1 MAYATLLQAACV
13 VLGASL
19 GALLRWQAGLRLGV
33 VVAGFPLGTLA
44 VNVVGGFLIGLAL
57 VWFRF
62 HPEATNGRLLIVTGF
77 LGGMTTFSSFS
88 GESLLLLQ
96 AGQVPLAVLH
106 SAAHLL
112 GALAAVAL
120 GWWLGQLVL
129 GGAVA

>member
-1 MAYATLLQAACV
+1 MHPTLLQAASV
-13 VLGASL
+13 AFGAAL
-19 GALLRWQAGLRLGV
+19 GALLRWQAGMRLGF

-57 VWFRF
+57 VWFHW
-62 HPEATNGRLLIVTGF
+62 HPEATNGRLLVITGF
-77 LGGMTTFSSFS
+77 LGGLTTFSSFS

-96 AGQVPLAVLH
+96 SGQVPLAVLH

-120 GWWLGQLVL
+120 GWWLGQAVL
-129 GGAVA
+129 GAPVA

>member
-1 MAYATLLQAACV
+1 MASATLLQAACV
-13 VLGASL
+13 ALGASL
-19 GALLRWQAGLRLGV
+19 GALLRWQAGMRLGF

-57 VWFRF
+57 VWFRL
-62 HPEATNGRLLIVTGF
+62 HPEDTNGRLLVVTGF
-77 LGGMTTFSSFS
+77 LGGLTTFSSFS

-96 AGQVPLAVLH
+96 SGQVPLAVLH

-120 GWWLGQLVL
+120 GWWLGQAVL
-129 GGAVA
+129 GAPVA